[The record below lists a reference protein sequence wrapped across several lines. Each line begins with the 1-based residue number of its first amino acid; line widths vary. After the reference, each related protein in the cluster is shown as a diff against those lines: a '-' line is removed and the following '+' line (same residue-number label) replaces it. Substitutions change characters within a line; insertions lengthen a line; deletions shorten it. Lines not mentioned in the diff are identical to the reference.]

1 MGFGILT
8 AGFLKGAADATAG
21 AFSQAAEDRRR
32 EKELEEARRYETEV
46 REDQQKFQ
54 AGQSALTRQFQRE
67 EALAASADA
76 EARALQDAERRQNE
90 IKLERRLQSE
100 EYVLRQ
106 LENEQYLESLQKKIS
121 DPDYDPTKPLAYD
134 PSRAN
139 LYAPKTTGK
148 GTTTV
153 MNPMYTKKDENGDQI
168 IVSLPEVDYEGP
180 DSKEVLDTLWG
191 DFTQTVGPD
200 LPRLIQAHRTDA
212 DKEPLENVMAHL
224 ARYGR
229 SKITAALQMPTTND
243 KNAGEILYRN
253 PITYFGIDRLLPN
266 KQDQKY
272 FYENFFA
279 KVVPEIGGE
288 VKQALGIHPDVEIGI
303 TQDAEGRPVIDLPR
317 NVEALTWATDGSGR
331 IKPIF
336 ADLLPKVAQYSK
348 IPVESVLR
356 TFYIPGASDTQKAK
370 MMREVLQVRDELT
383 GTYIDRPNGRMTFR
397 SGFGETLSPV
407 FKGTYVSEDGAS
419 IAQSIERGIDLAGIL
434 LPPPK
439 LQATGVISLQT
450 TPRPDYENKYYLGK
464 YGIDRKAS
472 AQKAG
477 FAQDTIRLIADI
489 RQAQKDGGLI
499 GGSGVVVTTITGVE
513 GVVKGLGD
521 ILSRMRSSGVQMG
534 PGAEQTLRRLEAE
547 GSSII
552 NDKQATAQGV
562 TNYLIEALAFAIAG
576 SLQGGAK
583 GNNISNQDIQ
593 NVKAG
598 LNLGRLFSSEAVANG
613 TLDYLEKKMT
623 ATYTINRK
631 FAEAQTEQDFR
642 SVYIYNSLMNHSYDK
657 DIHGTGYDF
666 FANDSDNPATQRRL
680 AEADTGEGSETTIR
694 VDGQDEDVFE
704 RPGLRA
710 LLLSP
715 SNAGQQ

>member
-1 MGFGILT
+1 MALGILT
-8 AGFLKGAADATAG
+8 AGFLKGAADGVTEAIG
-21 AFSQAAEDRRR
+21 AAAEAERRR
-32 EKELEEARRYETEV
+32 QERLEERQYQTDV

-54 AGQSALTRQFQRE
+54 AGESALTRQFQRQ
-67 EALAASADA
+67 EALAASADL
-76 EARALQDAERRQNE
+76 EVRERAQRAQRIKEIELTQRLATEEQVYQD
-90 IKLERRLQSE
+90 
-100 EYVLRQ
+100 
-106 LENEQYLESLQKKIS
+106 LENEIYLRDLQKQIES
-121 DPDYDPTKPLAYD
+121 DDYDASKPLAYD

-139 LYAPKTTGK
+139 LYTPSTKGK

-153 MNPMYTKKDENGDQI
+153 MNPMYTKKGPDGEPI
-168 IVSLPEVDYEGP
+168 IVSLPDIDYEGP

-200 LPRLIQAHRTDA
+200 LPRLIKLHRDDT
-212 DKEPLENVMAHL
+212 DKEPLENVMGHL
-224 ARYGR
+224 SRFGR

-253 PITYFGIDRLLPN
+253 PITYFGIDQLLPN

-272 FYENFFA
+272 FYETFFS
-279 KVVPEIGGE
+279 KVVPEISGE
-288 VKQALGIHPDVEIGI
+288 VKQALGIHPDVDIGI
-303 TQDAEGRPVIDLPR
+303 TQDEKGRPVIDLPR

-331 IKPIF
+331 IKPVF

-348 IPVESVLR
+348 VPVEAVLR
-356 TFYIPGASDTQKAK
+356 TFYVPGTSDAQKAQ
-370 MMREVLQVRDELT
+370 MMKEVLQVRDELT

-397 SGFGETLSPV
+397 AGFGDVLSPV
-407 FKGTYVSEDGAS
+407 FQGTYVSEDGAS
-419 IAQSIERGIDLAGIL
+419 IAQSIERGIDLATIL

-439 LQATGVISLQT
+439 LQATGLISVQT

-464 YGIDRKAS
+464 YGVDRQAA

-489 RQAQKDGGLI
+489 RQAQKEGGLI
-499 GGSGVVVTTITGVE
+499 GGSGVVITTITGIE
-513 GVVKGLGD
+513 GVIKGLGD
-521 ILSRMRSSGVQMG
+521 ILTRMKSSGVQMG
-534 PGAEQTLRRLEAE
+534 PGAEAKLRELEAQ

-552 NDKQATAQGV
+552 SGEQATAQGV

-583 GNNISNQDIQ
+583 GNNISNQDIL
-593 NVKAG
+593 NVKNG

-613 TLDYLEKKMT
+613 TLNYLEKKMT

-642 SVYIYNSLMNHSYDK
+642 SVYVYNSLMNHSYDK
-657 DIHGTGYDF
+657 DLHGTGYDF
-666 FANDSDNPATQRRL
+666 FIRDKSQIPTFAGEVDPADTSDAATQGG
-680 AEADTGEGSETTIR
+680 ADQP
-694 VDGQDEDVFE
+694 VE
-704 RPGLRA
+704 RPGLKN
-710 LLLSP
+710 LLL
-715 SNAGQQ
+715 GG

>member
-1 MGFGILT
+1 MALGILT
-8 AGFLKGAADATAG
+8 AGFLKGAADGVTEAIG
-21 AFSQAAEDRRR
+21 AAQEAERKRQER
-32 EKELEEARRYETEV
+32 LEERQYQTEV
-46 REDQQKFQ
+46 RKDQQKFQ

-67 EALAASADA
+67 EALAAAADLEVRDQA
-76 EARALQDAERRQNE
+76 QRKQRMDE
-90 IKLERRLQSE
+90 IKLTQRLATE
-100 EYVLRQ
+100 EQVFQ
-106 LENEQYLESLQKKIS
+106 DLENEIYLRELQKQIGS
-121 DPDYDPTKPLAYD
+121 GTYDATKPLAYD
-134 PSRAN
+134 PRRAN
-139 LYAPKTTGK
+139 LYMPSTKGK

-153 MNPMYTKKDENGDQI
+153 MHPMYTKKGPDGEPI
-168 IVSLPEVDYEGP
+168 IVSLPDIDYEGP

-200 LPRLIQAHRTDA
+200 LPRLIKLHRDDT
-212 DKEPLENVMAHL
+212 DKEPLENVMGHL
-224 ARYGR
+224 SRFGR

-253 PITYFGIDRLLPN
+253 PITYFGIDQLLPN

-272 FYENFFA
+272 FYETFFS
-279 KVVPEIGGE
+279 KVVPEISGE
-288 VKQALGIHPDVEIGI
+288 VKQALGIHPDVDIGI
-303 TQDAEGRPVIDLPR
+303 TQDGEGRPVIDLPR

-331 IKPIF
+331 IKPVF

-348 IPVESVLR
+348 VPVEAVLR
-356 TFYIPGASDTQKAK
+356 TFYVPGTSDAQKAQ
-370 MMREVLQVRDELT
+370 MMKEVLQIRDELT

-397 SGFGETLSPV
+397 AGFGDVIGDV
-407 FKGTYVSEDGAS
+407 FRNTYVSEDGAS
-419 IAQSIERGIDLAGIL
+419 IAQSIERGIDLATIL

-439 LQATGVISLQT
+439 LQATGLISVQT
-450 TPRPDYENKYYLGK
+450 TPRPDYQNKYYLGK
-464 YGIDRKAS
+464 YGVDRQAA

-499 GGSGVVVTTITGVE
+499 GATGVMITTITGVE
-513 GVVKGLGD
+513 GVFKGLAD
-521 ILSRMRSSGVQMG
+521 ILTRMKNSGVQMG
-534 PGAEQTLRRLEAE
+534 PGAEAKLRELEAQ

-552 NDKQATAQGV
+552 DAKQATAQGV

-593 NVKAG
+593 NVKSG
-598 LNLGRLFSSEAVANG
+598 LNMGKLFSSEAVAKG

-657 DIHGTGYDF
+657 DLHGTGYDF
-666 FANDSDNPATQRRL
+666 FTREKEQIPTWKDDLPPADTSDAATQGG
-680 AEADTGEGSETTIR
+680 ADQP
-694 VDGQDEDVFE
+694 VE
-704 RPGLRA
+704 RPGLKN
-710 LLLSP
+710 LLL
-715 SNAGQQ
+715 GG

>member
-1 MGFGILT
+1 MALGILT
-8 AGFLKGAADATAG
+8 AGFLKGAADGVTEAIG
-21 AFSQAAEDRRR
+21 AAQEAERKRQER
-32 EKELEEARRYETEV
+32 LEERQYQTEV
-46 REDQQKFQ
+46 RKDQQRFQ

-67 EALAASADA
+67 EALAAAADLEVREQA
-76 EARALQDAERRQNE
+76 QRAQRMDE
-90 IKLERRLQSE
+90 IKLTQRLATE
-100 EYVLRQ
+100 EQVFQ
-106 LENEQYLESLQKKIS
+106 DLENEIYLRELQKQVD
-121 DPDYDPTKPLAYD
+121 DPNRDLTRPIVYD

-139 LYAPKTTGK
+139 LLPPKSTK

-153 MNPMYTKKDENGDQI
+153 MNPMYTKKGPDGEPI
-168 IVSLPEVDYEGP
+168 IVSLPDIDYEGP

-200 LPRLIQAHRTDA
+200 LPRLIKLHRDDT
-212 DKEPLENVMAHL
+212 DKEPLENVMGHL
-224 ARYGR
+224 SRFGR

-253 PITYFGIDRLLPN
+253 PITYFGIDQLLPN

-272 FYENFFA
+272 FYETFFS
-279 KVVPEIGGE
+279 KVVPEISGE
-288 VKQALGIHPDVEIGI
+288 VKQALGIHPDVDIGI
-303 TQDAEGRPVIDLPR
+303 TQDGEGRPVIDLPR

-331 IKPIF
+331 IKPVF

-348 IPVESVLR
+348 VPVEAVLR
-356 TFYIPGASDTQKAK
+356 TFYVPGTSDAQKAQ
-370 MMREVLQVRDELT
+370 MMKEVLQIRDELT

-397 SGFGETLSPV
+397 AGFGDVIGDV
-407 FKGTYVSEDGAS
+407 FRNTYVSEDGAS
-419 IAQSIERGIDLAGIL
+419 IAQSIERGIDLATIL

-439 LQATGVISLQT
+439 LQATGLISVQT
-450 TPRPDYENKYYLGK
+450 TPRPDYQNKYYLGK
-464 YGIDRKAS
+464 YGVDRQAA

-499 GGSGVVVTTITGVE
+499 GATGVMITTITGVE
-513 GVVKGLGD
+513 GVFKGLAD
-521 ILSRMRSSGVQMG
+521 ILTRMKNSGVQMG
-534 PGAEQTLRRLEAE
+534 PGAEAKLRELEAQ

-552 NDKQATAQGV
+552 DAKQATAQGV

-593 NVKAG
+593 NVKSG
-598 LNLGRLFSSEAVANG
+598 LNMGKLFSSEAVAKG

-657 DIHGTGYDF
+657 DLHGTGYDF
-666 FANDSDNPATQRRL
+666 FTREKEQIPTWKDDLPPADTSDAATQGG
-680 AEADTGEGSETTIR
+680 ADQP
-694 VDGQDEDVFE
+694 VE
-704 RPGLRA
+704 RPGLKN
-710 LLLSP
+710 LLL
-715 SNAGQQ
+715 GG

>member
-1 MGFGILT
+1 MP
-8 AGFLKGAADATAG
+8 
-21 AFSQAAEDRRR
+21 S
-32 EKELEEARRYETEV
+32 
-46 REDQQKFQ
+46 
-54 AGQSALTRQFQRE
+54 
-67 EALAASADA
+67 
-76 EARALQDAERRQNE
+76 
-90 IKLERRLQSE
+90 
-100 EYVLRQ
+100 
-106 LENEQYLESLQKKIS
+106 
-121 DPDYDPTKPLAYD
+121 TK
-134 PSRAN
+134 
-139 LYAPKTTGK
+139 GK

-153 MNPMYTKKDENGDQI
+153 MNPMYTKKGPDGEPI
-168 IVSLPEVDYEGP
+168 IVSLPDIDYEGP

-200 LPRLIQAHRTDA
+200 LPRLIKLHRDDT
-212 DKEPLENVMAHL
+212 DKEPLENVMGHL
-224 ARYGR
+224 SRFGR

-253 PITYFGIDRLLPN
+253 PITYFGIDQLLPN

-272 FYENFFA
+272 FYETFFS
-279 KVVPEIGGE
+279 KVVPEISGE
-288 VKQALGIHPDVEIGI
+288 VKQALGIHPDVDIGI
-303 TQDAEGRPVIDLPR
+303 TQDGEGRPVIDLPR

-331 IKPIF
+331 IKPVF

-348 IPVESVLR
+348 VPVEAVLR
-356 TFYIPGASDTQKAK
+356 TFYVPGTSDAQKAQ
-370 MMREVLQVRDELT
+370 MMKEVLQIRDELT

-397 SGFGETLSPV
+397 AGFGDVIGDV
-407 FKGTYVSEDGAS
+407 FRNTYVSEDGAS
-419 IAQSIERGIDLAGIL
+419 IAQSIERGIDLATIL

-439 LQATGVISLQT
+439 LQATGLISVQT
-450 TPRPDYENKYYLGK
+450 TPRPDYQNKYYLGK
-464 YGIDRKAS
+464 YGVDRQAA

-499 GGSGVVVTTITGVE
+499 GATGVMITTITGVE
-513 GVVKGLGD
+513 GVFKGLAD
-521 ILSRMRSSGVQMG
+521 ILTRMKNSGVQMG
-534 PGAEQTLRRLEAE
+534 PGAEAKLRELEAQ

-552 NDKQATAQGV
+552 DAKQATAQGV

-593 NVKAG
+593 NVKSG
-598 LNLGRLFSSEAVANG
+598 LNMGKLFSSEAVAKG

-657 DIHGTGYDF
+657 DLHGTGYDF
-666 FANDSDNPATQRRL
+666 FTREKEQIPTWKDDLPPADTSDAATQGG
-680 AEADTGEGSETTIR
+680 ADQP
-694 VDGQDEDVFE
+694 VE
-704 RPGLRA
+704 RPGLKN
-710 LLLSP
+710 LLL
-715 SNAGQQ
+715 GG

>member
-1 MGFGILT
+1 MAFGILT
-8 AGFLKGAADATAG
+8 AGFLKGAADGVTEAIG
-21 AFSQAAEDRRR
+21 AAQEAERRR
-32 EKELEEARRYETEV
+32 QERLEERQYQTEV

-67 EALAASADA
+67 EALASAADLEVREQA
-76 EARALQDAERRQNE
+76 QRAQRIKEIELAQRLATEDQVLEDLANEKYLQD
-90 IKLERRLQSE
+90 
-100 EYVLRQ
+100 
-106 LENEQYLESLQKKIS
+106 LQKQIGS
-121 DPDYDPTKPLAYD
+121 GTYDATKPLAYD
-134 PSRAN
+134 PRRAN
-139 LYAPKTTGK
+139 LYMPSTKGK

-153 MNPMYTKKDENGDQI
+153 MNPMYTKKDENGEAV
-168 IVSLPEVDYEGP
+168 IVSLPEIDYEGP

-200 LPRLIQAHRTDA
+200 LPKLISQHRSGENT
-212 DKEPLENVMAHL
+212 EPLENVMGHL
-224 ARYGR
+224 SRFGR

-253 PITYFGIDRLLPN
+253 PITYFGIDQLLPN

-272 FYENFFA
+272 FYETFFA

-288 VKQALGIHPDVEIGI
+288 VKQALGIHPDVNIGI

-331 IKPIF
+331 IKPVF

-348 IPVESVLR
+348 VPVEAVLR
-356 TFYIPGASDTQKAK
+356 TFYVPGTSDAQKAQ
-370 MMREVLQVRDELT
+370 MMKEVLQVRDELT

-397 SGFGETLSPV
+397 AGFGDVLSPV
-407 FKGTYVSEDGAS
+407 FQGTYVSEDGAS
-419 IAQSIERGIDLAGIL
+419 IAQSIERGIDLATIL

-439 LQATGVISLQT
+439 LQATGLISVQT

-464 YGIDRKAS
+464 YGIDRQAS

-489 RQAQKDGGLI
+489 RQAQKEGGLI
-499 GGSGVVVTTITGVE
+499 GGSGVVITTITGVE
-513 GVVKGLGD
+513 GVIKGLGD
-521 ILSRMRSSGVQMG
+521 ILTRMKSSGVQMG
-534 PGAEQTLRRLEAE
+534 PGAEAKLREIEAQ

-552 NDKQATAQGV
+552 SGEQATAQGV

-583 GNNISNQDIQ
+583 GNNISNQDIL
-593 NVKAG
+593 NVKNG

-613 TLDYLEKKMT
+613 TLNYLEKKMT

-642 SVYIYNSLMNHSYDK
+642 SVYVYNSLMNHSYDK
-657 DIHGTGYDF
+657 DLHGTGYDF
-666 FANDSDNPATQRRL
+666 FIRDKSQIPTFAGEVDPADTSDAATQVD
-680 AEADTGEGSETTIR
+680 ADQP
-694 VDGQDEDVFE
+694 VE
-704 RPGLRA
+704 RPGLKN
-710 LLLSP
+710 LLL
-715 SNAGQQ
+715 GG

>member
-1 MGFGILT
+1 MALGILT
-8 AGFLKGAADATAG
+8 AGFLKGAADGVTEAIG
-21 AFSQAAEDRRR
+21 AAAEAERRR
-32 EKELEEARRYETEV
+32 QERLEERQYQTEV

-67 EALAASADA
+67 EALAAAADLEVHEQA
-76 EARALQDAERRQNE
+76 QRKQRMEEIRLTQRLATEEQVYQD
-90 IKLERRLQSE
+90 
-100 EYVLRQ
+100 
-106 LENEQYLESLQKKIS
+106 LENEIYLRDLQAEIDS
-121 DPDYDPTKPLAYD
+121 GTYDATKPLAYN

-139 LYAPKTTGK
+139 LFMPSTKGK

-153 MNPMYTKKDENGDQI
+153 MNPMYTKKGPDGKPI
-168 IVSLPEVDYEGP
+168 IVSLPDIDYEGP

-191 DFTQTVGPD
+191 DFNQLVGPD
-200 LPRLIQAHRTDA
+200 LPRLIKLHRDDT

-224 ARYGR
+224 SRFGR

-253 PITYFGIDRLLPN
+253 PITYFGIDQLLPN

-272 FYENFFA
+272 FYENFFG
-279 KVVPEIGGE
+279 KIVPEIGGE
-288 VKQALGIHPDVEIGI
+288 VKQALGIHPDVNIGI

-331 IKPIF
+331 VKPIF

-348 IPVESVLR
+348 IPVEAVLR
-356 TFYIPGASDTQKAK
+356 TFYVPGTTDAQKAQ
-370 MMREVLQVRDELT
+370 MMKEVLQVRDELT

-397 SGFGETLSPV
+397 AGFGDVLSPV
-407 FKGTYVSEDGAS
+407 FQGTYVSEDGAS
-419 IAQSIERGIDLAGIL
+419 IAQSIERGIDLATIL

-439 LQATGVISLQT
+439 LQATGLISIQT

-464 YGIDRKAS
+464 YGVDRQAS

-499 GGSGVVVTTITGVE
+499 GGSGVVITTITGVE
-513 GVVKGLGD
+513 GVIKGLGD
-521 ILSRMRSSGVQMG
+521 IVTRMKNSGVQMG
-534 PGAEQTLRRLEAE
+534 PGAEAKLRELEAQ

-552 NDKQATAQGV
+552 SGEQATAQGV

-583 GNNISNQDIQ
+583 GNNISNQDIL
-593 NVKAG
+593 NVKNG

-613 TLDYLEKKMT
+613 TLNYLEKKMT

-657 DIHGTGYDF
+657 DLHGTGYDF
-666 FANDSDNPATQRRL
+666 FIRDKSQIPTFAGEVDPADTSDAATQR
-680 AEADTGEGSETTIR
+680 G
-694 VDGQDEDVFE
+694 EDVIKE
-704 RPGLRA
+704 QPGLRQ
-710 LLLSP
+710 LLL
-715 SNAGQQ
+715 GG

>member
-1 MGFGILT
+1 MALGILT
-8 AGFLKGAADATAG
+8 AGFLKGAADGVTEAIG
-21 AFSQAAEDRRR
+21 AAQEAERKRQER
-32 EKELEEARRYETEV
+32 LEERQYQTEV
-46 REDQQKFQ
+46 RKDQQRFQ

-67 EALAASADA
+67 EALAAAADLEVREQA
-76 EARALQDAERRQNE
+76 QRAQRMDE
-90 IKLERRLQSE
+90 IKLTQRLATE
-100 EYVLRQ
+100 EQVFQ
-106 LENEQYLESLQKKIS
+106 DLENEIYLRELQKQIGS
-121 DPDYDPTKPLAYD
+121 GTYDATKPLAYD
-134 PSRAN
+134 PRRAN
-139 LYAPKTTGK
+139 LYMPSTKGK

-153 MNPMYTKKDENGDQI
+153 MNPMYTKKGPDGEPI
-168 IVSLPEVDYEGP
+168 IVSLPDIDYEGP

-200 LPRLIQAHRTDA
+200 LPRLIKLHRDDT
-212 DKEPLENVMAHL
+212 DKEPLENVMGHL
-224 ARYGR
+224 SRFGR

-253 PITYFGIDRLLPN
+253 PITYFGIDQLLPN

-272 FYENFFA
+272 FYETFFS
-279 KVVPEIGGE
+279 KVVPEISGE
-288 VKQALGIHPDVEIGI
+288 VKQALGIHPDVDIGI
-303 TQDAEGRPVIDLPR
+303 TQDGEGRPVIDLPR

-331 IKPIF
+331 IKPVF

-348 IPVESVLR
+348 VPVEAVLR
-356 TFYIPGASDTQKAK
+356 TFYVPGTSDAQKAQ
-370 MMREVLQVRDELT
+370 MMKEVLQIRDELT

-397 SGFGETLSPV
+397 AGFGDVIGDV
-407 FKGTYVSEDGAS
+407 FRNTYVSEDGAS
-419 IAQSIERGIDLAGIL
+419 IAQSIERGIDLATIL

-439 LQATGVISLQT
+439 LQATGLISVQT
-450 TPRPDYENKYYLGK
+450 TPRPDYQNKYYLGK
-464 YGIDRKAS
+464 YGVDRQAA

-499 GGSGVVVTTITGVE
+499 GATGVMITTITGVE
-513 GVVKGLGD
+513 GVFKGLAD
-521 ILSRMRSSGVQMG
+521 ILTRMKNSGVQMG
-534 PGAEQTLRRLEAE
+534 PGAEAKLRELEAQ

-552 NDKQATAQGV
+552 DAKQATAQGV

-593 NVKAG
+593 NVKSG
-598 LNLGRLFSSEAVANG
+598 LNMGKLFSSEAVAKG

-657 DIHGTGYDF
+657 DLHGTGYDF
-666 FANDSDNPATQRRL
+666 FTREKEQIPTWKDDLPPADTSDAATQGG
-680 AEADTGEGSETTIR
+680 ADQP
-694 VDGQDEDVFE
+694 VE
-704 RPGLRA
+704 RPGLKN
-710 LLLSP
+710 LLL
-715 SNAGQQ
+715 GG

>member
-1 MGFGILT
+1 MALGILT
-8 AGFLKGAADATAG
+8 AGFLKGAADGVTEAIG
-21 AFSQAAEDRRR
+21 AAAEAERRR
-32 EKELEEARRYETEV
+32 QERLEERQYQTEV

-54 AGQSALTRQFQRE
+54 ARESALTRQFQRQ
-67 EALAASADA
+67 EALASAADLEVREQA
-76 EARALQDAERRQNE
+76 QRAQRIKEIELTQRLATEDQVLEDLANESYLQD
-90 IKLERRLQSE
+90 
-100 EYVLRQ
+100 
-106 LENEQYLESLQKKIS
+106 LQKQIES
-121 DPDYDPTKPLAYD
+121 EDYDATKPLAYD

-139 LYAPKTTGK
+139 LYMPSTKGK

-153 MNPMYTKKDENGDQI
+153 MNPMYTKKGPDGEPI
-168 IVSLPEVDYEGP
+168 IVSLPEIDYEGP

-200 LPRLIQAHRTDA
+200 LPRLIKLHRDDT
-212 DKEPLENVMAHL
+212 DKEPLENVMGHL
-224 ARYGR
+224 SRFGR

-253 PITYFGIDRLLPN
+253 PITYFGIDQLLPN

-272 FYENFFA
+272 FYETFFS
-279 KVVPEIGGE
+279 KVVPEISGE
-288 VKQALGIHPDVEIGI
+288 VKQALGIHPDVDIGI
-303 TQDAEGRPVIDLPR
+303 TQDKEGRPVIDLPR

-331 IKPIF
+331 IKPVF

-348 IPVESVLR
+348 VPVEAVLR
-356 TFYIPGASDTQKAK
+356 TFYVPGTSDAQKAK
-370 MMREVLQVRDELT
+370 MMKEVLQIRDELT

-397 SGFGETLSPV
+397 AGFGDVIGDV
-407 FKGTYVSEDGAS
+407 FRNTYVSEDGAS
-419 IAQSIERGIDLAGIL
+419 IAQSIERGIDLATIL

-439 LQATGVISLQT
+439 LQATGLISVQT
-450 TPRPDYENKYYLGK
+450 TPRPDYQNKYYLGK
-464 YGIDRKAS
+464 YGVDRQAA

-499 GGSGVVVTTITGVE
+499 GATGVMVTTITGVE
-513 GVVKGLGD
+513 GVFKGLAD
-521 ILSRMRSSGVQMG
+521 ILTRMKSSGVQMG
-534 PGAEQTLRRLEAE
+534 PGAEAKLRELEAQ

-552 NDKQATAQGV
+552 NAKQATAQGV

-593 NVKAG
+593 NVKSG
-598 LNLGRLFSSEAVANG
+598 LNMGKLFSSEAVAKG

-657 DIHGTGYDF
+657 DLHGTGYDF
-666 FANDSDNPATQRRL
+666 FTREKEQIPTWKDELPPADTSDAATQGGGDL
-680 AEADTGEGSETTIR
+680 TKEQPA
-694 VDGQDEDVFE
+694 
-704 RPGLRA
+704 LRQ
-710 LLLSP
+710 LLL
-715 SNAGQQ
+715 GG